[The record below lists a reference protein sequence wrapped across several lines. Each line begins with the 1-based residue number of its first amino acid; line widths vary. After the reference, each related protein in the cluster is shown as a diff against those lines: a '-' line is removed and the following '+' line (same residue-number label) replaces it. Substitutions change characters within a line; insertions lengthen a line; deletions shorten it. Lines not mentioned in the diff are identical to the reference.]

1 MTTIFVYI
9 SLKIHNLRYYNEQNT
24 CQGREFRCVCRPVS
38 LRTNHPGQKLVYS
51 LVYSVM

>member
-24 CQGREFRCVCRPVS
+24 CQGREFRCVCVVLCLCAQITLARS
-38 LRTNHPGQKLVYS
+38 WS
-51 LVYSVM
+51 IA